1 LLFFSGAFFPLED
14 LPLWLKILGYANPLT
29 YAVDLLQLALYADGG
44 DGYVGVPADLAV
56 LTALV
61 GLLAL
66 PAMRMRPA
74 SLALSGA

>member
-1 LLFFSGAFFPLED
+1 
-14 LPLWLKILGYANPLT
+14 
-29 YAVDLLQLALYADGG
+29 VDLLQLALYADGG